1 MASKSLT
8 NLGQFE
14 VPNGLQNLNLSEDSG
29 CCVQTCAYESL
40 FVWERDRKDKTK
52 RDRRDFEESMA
63 WTYTVYIHVFLRIG
77 ITYIRH
83 KRL

>member
-1 MASKSLT
+1 MCECVCVEERKE
-8 NLGQFE
+8 GQEGERQRAREF
-14 VPNGLQNLNLSEDSG
+14 GDL
-29 CCVQTCAYESL
+29 CV
-40 FVWERDRKDKTK
+40 
-52 RDRRDFEESMA
+52 